1 MGCAL
6 DMEQRFYES
15 GTLLRATARVLL
27 PWTAVAMT
35 MATAFAPVGC
45 GPTDTK
51 PAATSSVEPKKLDAA
66 IRAIDSYLAADKPSE
81 AVFVAEKL
89 ASEAP
94 GLMRAQEILGR
105 ALVALAMQP
114 DLPSQDR
121 ADVMARAADAYDRA
135 AALAPTNAALQ
146 HAAGVVSDT
155 ALRHPQ
161 AVAHYEAAF
170 AADPSS
176 AQFALYL
183 GMARARDGQ
192 AVEARRL
199 LEAAERAM
207 PESPDP
213 KAALADL
220 ELRTGD
226 PNAARIKIAQA
237 RALAP
242 TSIELRI
249 ADARMRRMA
258 GAPRESLELLL
269 ALDAPL
275 RRQPACA
282 QEIAAAYLALGQ
294 AREAAGTLDESASAA
309 PNDWKRSLRAAAAWM
324 QAGDPV
330 KAMISADAAGLAGA
344 PAEEVRAALSAT
356 NDRRPSE

>member
-1 MGCAL
+1 
-6 DMEQRFYES
+6 MERRFYES
-15 GTLLRATARVLL
+15 GTLCRATARVLL
-27 PWTAVAMT
+27 ASTVAAAI
-35 MATAFAPVGC
+35 MASAGC
-45 GPTDTK
+45 GRTEPG

-94 GLMRAQEILGR
+94 GLMRAQEIHGR

-135 AALAPTNAALQ
+135 AALAPANAALQ

-155 ALRHPQ
+155 AMRHTQ

-176 AQFALYL
+176 AQYALYL
-183 GMARARDGQ
+183 GMARARDGNE
-192 AVEARRL
+192 VEARRL
-199 LEAAERAM
+199 LTAAERAM

-220 ELRTGD
+220 ELRSGD
-226 PNAARIKIAQA
+226 ANAARIKISQA

-275 RRQPACA
+275 RREPACA
-282 QEIAAAYLALGQ
+282 QEIAAAYMALGQ
-294 AREAAGTLDESASAA
+294 AREAAGTLDESAAAA
-309 PNDWKRSLRAAAAWM
+309 PNDWKRSLRAASAWM
-324 QAGDPV
+324 QAGDQV
-330 KAMISADAAGLAGA
+330 KAMISADAAGIAGA
-344 PAEEVRAALSAT
+344 PANEVRAALSAT
-356 NDRRPSE
+356 NDRRPGG

>member
-6 DMEQRFYES
+6 DMERRFYES
-15 GTLLRATARVLL
+15 GTLLRATARVVLA
-27 PWTAVAMT
+27 WTAVAVT
-35 MATAFAPVGC
+35 MATAFAPVAC
-45 GPTDTK
+45 GPTDAK
-51 PAATSSVEPKKLDAA
+51 PAAASSVEPKKLDAA

-94 GLMRAQEILGR
+94 
-105 ALVALAMQP
+105 
-114 DLPSQDR
+114 
-121 ADVMARAADAYDRA
+121 
-135 AALAPTNAALQ
+135 ALAPTNAALQ

-220 ELRTGD
+220 ELRNGD

-282 QEIAAAYLALGQ
+282 QEIAAAYFALGQ

-309 PNDWKRSLRAAAAWM
+309 PNDWKRSLRAATAWM
-324 QAGDPV
+324 QAGDQV
-330 KAMISADAAGLAGA
+330 
-344 PAEEVRAALSAT
+344 
-356 NDRRPSE
+356 

>member
-1 MGCAL
+1 
-6 DMEQRFYES
+6 MERRFYES
-15 GTLLRATARVLL
+15 GTIRR
-27 PWTAVAMT
+27 TAVRVILAWTVLAVT
-35 MATAFAPVGC
+35 MLPTGC
-45 GPTDTK
+45 GRTDPKPVAAPTL
-51 PAATSSVEPKKLDAA
+51 EPKKLDAA

-94 GLMRAQEILGR
+94 GLMRAQEIHGR

-146 HAAGVVSDT
+146 HAAGVISDT
-155 ALRHPQ
+155 AMRHPQ

-176 AQFALYL
+176 AQYALYL
-183 GMARARDGQ
+183 GMAKARDGE
-192 AVEARRL
+192 AIEARRL

-220 ELRTGD
+220 ELRGGD
-226 PNAARIKIAQA
+226 PQAARIKIAQA

-269 ALDAPL
+269 ALDPPV
-275 RRQPACA
+275 RREPACA
-282 QEIAAAYLALGQ
+282 QEIAAAYVALGQ
-294 AREAAGTLDESASAA
+294 VREAAGTLDDSAAAA
-309 PNDWKRSLRAAAAWM
+309 PNDWKRALRAASAWM
-324 QAGDPV
+324 QAGDQV
-330 KAMISADAAGLAGA
+330 RAMISADAAGLAGA
-344 PAEEVRAALSAT
+344 PADEVRAALSAT
-356 NDRRPSE
+356 SDRHPGG